1 MKTFEESWLELLS
14 SGAIRDG
21 RYVKKHVRVGW
32 DARGEAN
39 RPTEPGDSWAFHRHL
54 LLWAKFHYPKLPQ
67 DAVETMRVIMAE
79 VAWIEMKHVTRED
92 AAGFIIDAF
101 CTYVVRPEQKR
112 MALRNWL
119 LGRFGE
125 KDDPIEVI
133 VSALR
138 HTLVSELPPLGEKDL
153 KAAQ

>member
-1 MKTFEESWLELLS
+1 MKTFEEAWQELV
-14 SGAIRDG
+14 SGGAVRDG
-21 RYVKKHVRVGW
+21 EYVRKHVRAGW
-32 DARGEAN
+32 DARGAAN
-39 RPTEPGDSWAFHRHL
+39 HPTVPGDSWAFHRHL

-67 DAVETMRVIMAE
+67 DAVEAMRIIMAE
-79 VAWIEMKHVTRED
+79 VAWVDVEHVTRAD

-101 CTYVVRPEQKR
+101 SIYVRPGQR
-112 MALRNWL
+112 QMALRNWL
-119 LGRFGE
+119 VGRFGE
-125 KDDPIEVI
+125 KEGPIDAM